1 MAWFSV
7 AASDSRRMEQRLQSG
22 AAGNFCELMEY
33 LEAAFVGE
41 ADVFVCALR
50 CAGKAKD
57 GVAAGDEAIGD
68 GVEDFVVDGVAWM
81 FGAGFAEQGKGEPF
95 ADERD
100 VAGAVEREG
109 HGLKVAQV
117 LGHFFG
123 IVAGA
128 GAIGSGDEDHHWI
141 CGHGESFRGEFD
153 LLENARTC
161 TQLLVFRLYR
171 AYSCNV
177 K

>member
-1 MAWFSV
+1 
-7 AASDSRRMEQRLQSG
+7 MEQRLQSG
-22 AAGNFCELMEY
+22 AAGNLCELMEY

-57 GVAAGDEAIGD
+57 GVAAGDESIGD
-68 GVEDFVVDGVAWM
+68 RVEDFVVDGVAGVR
-81 FGAGFAEQGKGEPF
+81 GAGFAEQGKGEPF

-109 HGLKVAQV
+109 HGLEIAQV

-128 GAIGSGDEDHHWI
+128 GAIGAGDEDHHWI
-141 CGHGESFRGEFD
+141 CGHGGSFRGEFVGVSSIC
-153 LLENARTC
+153 LKMHELARTC
-161 TQLLVFRLYR
+161 SYFDRIAHIR
-171 AYSCNV
+171 AMSNDIV
-177 K
+177 E